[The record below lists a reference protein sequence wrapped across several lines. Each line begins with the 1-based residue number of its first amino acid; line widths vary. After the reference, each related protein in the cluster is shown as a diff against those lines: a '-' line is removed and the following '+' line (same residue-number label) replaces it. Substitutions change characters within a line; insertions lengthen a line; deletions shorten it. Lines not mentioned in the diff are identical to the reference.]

1 MTWQAITTVL
11 STVNTAINSLPA
23 WVIIM
28 VCWIAVLSLIITIKS
43 R

>member
-1 MTWQAITTVL
+1 MTWDAITTVL
-11 STVNTAINSLPA
+11 STVNNTINSLPP

-43 R
+43 K